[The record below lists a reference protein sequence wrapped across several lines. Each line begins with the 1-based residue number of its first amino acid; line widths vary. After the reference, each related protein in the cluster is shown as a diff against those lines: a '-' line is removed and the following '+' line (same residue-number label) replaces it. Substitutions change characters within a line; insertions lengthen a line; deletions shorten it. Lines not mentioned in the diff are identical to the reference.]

1 MLTNKV
7 AIITG
12 ASRGIGLATA
22 QALILE
28 GARVFAISRSALP
41 GEAIASVIIQI
52 KADLREPAQIE
63 QAVQTILKQVGT
75 IDILVNN
82 AGIETFKPFLETS
95 MDEYDE
101 MIDTN
106 LRGALLFTRAVLPTM
121 IARRSGHLVFINS
134 VSGLRGF
141 ALDSVYC
148 ASKHALTGLAEALDE
163 ELRPQGIRVCS
174 IHPGATATQLSADSW
189 APAEDA
195 RRPYFLKPADVA
207 QAVVFALKQPPHVVI
222 SQIVLRPL
230 IEPVYSD
237 FLSVGLVS
245 DLIQAAQAQSAG

>member
-22 QALILE
+22 RALIVE
-28 GARVFAISRSALP
+28 GAQVYAISRSDLP
-41 GEAIASVIIQI
+41 IEAIASGIIQI
-52 KADLREPAQIE
+52 KADLREPEQIE
-63 QAVQTILKQVGT
+63 QVVQTILEQVGT

-82 AGIETFKPFLETS
+82 AGVETFKPFLEATLE
-95 MDEYDE
+95 EYDQ

-106 LRGALLFTRAVLPTM
+106 LRGALLCTRAVLPTM

-141 ALDSVYC
+141 AMDSVYC

-163 ELRPQGIRVCS
+163 ELRPQGVRVCS
-174 IHPGATATQLSADSW
+174 IHPGATATQLSVDSW

-237 FLSVGLVS
+237 FLPVELAS
-245 DLIQAAQAQSAG
+245 DLIRAGQAPSGG

>member
-1 MLTNKV
+1 MLANQV

-41 GEAIASVIIQI
+41 GKAITNGIIPI
-52 KADLREPAQIE
+52 TTDLREPAQIE
-63 QAVQTILKQVGT
+63 QAVQTILEQAGT

-82 AGIETFKPFLETS
+82 AGVETFKPFLETTVE
-95 MDEYDE
+95 EYDQI
-101 MIDTN
+101 IDTN
-106 LRGALLFTRAVLPTM
+106 LLGALLFTRAVLPTLLSK
-121 IARRSGHLVFINS
+121 RSGHLVFINS

-163 ELRPQGIRVCS
+163 ELRPQGVRVCS
-174 IHPGATATQLSADSW
+174 IHPGATDTRLSVDSW
-189 APAEDA
+189 ATAEDA
-195 RRPYFLKPADVA
+195 RRPYFLKPDDVA
-207 QAVVFALKQPPHVVI
+207 QVVVFALKQPPHMVI
-222 SQIVLRPL
+222 SQVVLRPL
-230 IEPVYSD
+230 IEPAYSD
-237 FLSVGLVS
+237 FLSVGLAS
-245 DLIQAAQAQSAG
+245 DLIQAAQAQSGG